1 MEEKSLLD
9 VVSELFEGES
19 LLFNPVLGV
28 EIVER
33 VTSEAV
39 RIEFVDKVDYDT
51 LRMVAAEEGYLIKSG
66 SFTPRITD
74 KGVIIARVGS
84 QSDPEREHN
93 LFIYLIPPDEKQMTT
108 YTRTVALQ
116 KEF

>member
-1 MEEKSLLD
+1 MQMEEKSLLD

-51 LRMVAAEEGYLIKSG
+51 LLEYNMKATRLAERYRKKKYQS
-66 SFTPRITD
+66 
-74 KGVIIARVGS
+74 IISRL
-84 QSDPEREHN
+84 DPN
-93 LFIYLIPPDEKQMTT
+93 Y
-108 YTRTVALQ
+108 
-116 KEF
+116 